1 MDPGMR
7 ASQPHVT
14 DLTACMFSGRYS
26 QPGKSR
32 NCPPLRAG
40 SCDGAGVVMR
50 YIDEYRDARIARQL
64 ANQIAQRTTKSWVLM
79 EICGGQTHT
88 IMRYGLDELLPRN
101 IELVHGPG
109 CPVCVTPLETIDK
122 AIALALRPD
131 VILVSYGDML
141 RVPGS
146 NSDLFRAKAQG
157 AGVRIAY
164 SPTEALKIARANPDR
179 KVVFLAIG
187 FETTAPPNAMA
198 AWQAKREGLT
208 NFSMLVS
215 HVLVPPA
222 IRALMASP
230 ENRVQGFIAPGH
242 VCTVMGY
249 QEYESLVRDFDVP
262 IVVGGF
268 EPVDILQA
276 VLMLVDQ
283 LEAGEARVENQYVR
297 SVTYAGNLPAQQV
310 MQEVFEIADQKWR
323 GIGSIPRSGLRL
335 RAEYAAYDANK
346 VFDLELITADEP
358 AECQSALVLQGMR
371 KPTDCPAFA
380 MRCTPENPLGAPM
393 VSSEGACAAYY
404 QYRRH
409 TTAGRCL

>member
-1 MDPGMR
+1 
-7 ASQPHVT
+7 
-14 DLTACMFSGRYS
+14 
-26 QPGKSR
+26 
-32 NCPPLRAG
+32 
-40 SCDGAGVVMR
+40 MR
-50 YIDEYRDARIARQL
+50 YIDEYRDARIAHRL
-64 ANQIAQRTTKSWVLM
+64 AHEIAEKITKSWVLM

-88 IMRYGLDELLPRN
+88 IMRYGLDELLPKTL
-101 IELVHGPG
+101 ELVHGPG

-122 AIALALRPD
+122 AIALARRAD

-157 AGVRIAY
+157 ADVRIAY
-164 SPTEALKIARANPDR
+164 SPTEAIKIARANPDR

-198 AWQAKREGLT
+198 AWQAKRDGLT

-222 IRALMASP
+222 IRALMTSP
-230 ENRVQGFIAPGH
+230 GNRVQGFIAPGH

-249 QEYESLVRDFDVP
+249 QEYEALVRDFAVP
-262 IVVGGF
+262 VVVGGF

-276 VLMLVDQ
+276 VLMLVEQ
-283 LEAGEARVENQYVR
+283 LEAGETRVENQYVR
-297 SVTYAGNLPAQQV
+297 SVSFAGNLLAQEV

-323 GIGSIPRSGLRL
+323 GIGMIPRSGLRL
-335 RAEYAAYDANK
+335 REPYAAYDANRI
-346 VFDLELITADEP
+346 FDLELITADEP
-358 AECQSALVLQGMR
+358 AECLSALVLQGLKR
-371 KPTDCPAFA
+371 PTECPAFA
-380 MRCTPENPLGAPM
+380 LRCTPENPLGAPM

-404 QYRRH
+404 HYRRH
-409 TTAGRCL
+409 QIR